1 MIRTA
6 HGDGEE
12 EPRNLTPEQY
22 QLRCGAREALIII
35 TSIDVK
41 EKDCEEMIA
50 VFSQSFYIWNEGSF

>member
-1 MIRTA
+1 MMRTA

-12 EPRNLTPEQY
+12 ESRNLTPEQY

-50 VFSQSFYIWNEGSF
+50 VFRSPFYI

>member
-12 EPRNLTPEQY
+12 ESRNLTLEQY
-22 QLRCGAREALIII
+22 QFRCGAREALITI

-50 VFSQSFYIWNEGSF
+50 VFSQSFLYME

>member
-22 QLRCGAREALIII
+22 QLRCGAREALITI

-50 VFSQSFYIWNEGSF
+50 VFSQSFLYME